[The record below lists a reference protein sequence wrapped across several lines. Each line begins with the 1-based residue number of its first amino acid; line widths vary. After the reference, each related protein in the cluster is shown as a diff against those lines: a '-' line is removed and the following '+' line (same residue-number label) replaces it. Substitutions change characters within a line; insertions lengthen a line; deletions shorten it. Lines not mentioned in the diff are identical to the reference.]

1 MLFLDEISGLLF
13 STLEIP
19 TYENQVNY
27 KFVLDYE
34 DAVPIFHCTTQ
45 WLEDAKG
52 YYTLDEHASDY
63 VRIIQDNSALYQVLA
78 FFEDDDQRYEPT
90 SHFVF

>member
-1 MLFLDEISGLLF
+1 M
-13 STLEIP
+13 EIP

-34 DAVPIFHCTTQ
+34 DAVPVFQSTKQ

-63 VRIIQDNSALYQVLA
+63 VRIIQDYSALYQVLA
-78 FFEDDDQRYEPT
+78 FFEDDDQRYESTPD
-90 SHFVF
+90 FVF